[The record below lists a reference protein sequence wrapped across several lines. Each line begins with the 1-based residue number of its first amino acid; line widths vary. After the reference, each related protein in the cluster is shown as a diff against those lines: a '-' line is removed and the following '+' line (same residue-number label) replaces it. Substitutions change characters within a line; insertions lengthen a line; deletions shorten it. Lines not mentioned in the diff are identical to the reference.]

1 MMMRLT
7 RNERHSSSLSG
18 IDRKKILN
26 IVKHISNT
34 LTGTVIGYESS
45 ILPVT
50 VSISPHFDILSPD
63 SLLKVNSLSK
73 N

>member
-26 IVKHISNT
+26 IVKHISNA

-50 VSISPHFDILSPD
+50 VSISPPFDILSPD